1 LDLGNG
7 SNLEKSGI
15 DSAPVFAANND
26 FGCLNFGD
34 GDDLNED
41 GQRSVISARSA
52 STKSTSLSHTS
63 SSASTMTTASEDSLT
78 PVYQAVIRKKS
89 RCKRVKV
96 DPSASTTTIGSI
108 SPEVAQ
114 RRDLVFGETISSV
127 H

>member
-1 LDLGNG
+1 MRTTLFVSFQINYA
-7 SNLEKSGI
+7 SR
-15 DSAPVFAANND
+15 VM
-26 FGCLNFGD
+26 
-34 GDDLNED
+34 
-41 GQRSVISARSA
+41 SVISARSA

-63 SSASTMTTASEDSLT
+63 SSTSTMTTASEDSLT

-96 DPSASTTTIGSI
+96 DPSASTTAIGSI